1 MSDFRKPRPD
11 YPIYPSTGYFRERA
25 KAFKRPKGRRGRK
38 PRGKRLVP
46 RGQAQRISQAED
58 FLIIKAQDEARKARE
73 LAVEQVKQQREQ
85 LRLQGEAQ
93 QETQRYRAK
102 KLELLQQQ
110 QTTQGTPKEREQL
123 RKEEEPERRE
133 GERQEVILLSDK
145 EREDRRSRERSVSI
159 DETPVF
165 TEPQPEPQLEIPEE
179 EGFGQGHRTR
189 GEEQRRK
196 PDRFGEFA
204 TEEELA
210 AAGAIEGQTPRGA
223 TGSEE
228 TQRRG
233 KGAGGK
239 VPKVFVKDVGVGQR
253 DIKDVKITKK
263 TTTTF
268 QDTPQAFE
276 QEGDERVKDVK
287 ITKKTTFYP
296 TAEN

>member
-11 YPIYPSTGYFRERA
+11 YPIYPSTGYFRQRA
-25 KAFKRPKGRRGRK
+25 KVFKRPKGRRGRK
-38 PRGKRLVP
+38 PKGKRVGSFVP
-46 RGQAQRISQAED
+46 YQD
-58 FLIIKAQDEARKARE
+58 PNFLIIKAQDEARKARE

-110 QTTQGTPKEREQL
+110 TTQGTPKEREQL

-145 EREDRRSRERSVSI
+145 EREDRRRRERSVSI

-165 TEPQPEPQLEIPEE
+165 AELEPEPEPQIEIPEE

-196 PDRFGEFA
+196 PKRFEGGA

>member
-11 YPIYPSTGYFRERA
+11 YPIYPSTGYFQKRA
-25 KAFKRPKGRRGRK
+25 KAFKRPKGRRGKK
-38 PRGKRLVP
+38 PKGKKLVP
-46 RGQAQRISQAED
+46 RSSGSQAQGVSQAED

-93 QETQRYRAK
+93 KETQRYRAQK
-102 KLELLQQQ
+102 IELLQQ
-110 QTTQGTPKEREQL
+110 QTTQGTPKDREEL

-133 GERQEVILLSDK
+133 GERQEVILLGDK
-145 EREDRRSRERSVSI
+145 EREDRFLSKQRSVSI
-159 DETPVF
+159 DETPVN
-165 TEPQPEPQLEIPEE
+165 TEPEPQPEPQLEIPEE
-179 EGFGQGHRTR
+179 EGFGPSSDRTR

-196 PDRFGEFA
+196 PKRFEGGA

-210 AAGAIEGQTPRGA
+210 AAGGIEGQTPKSQRGG

-233 KGAGGK
+233 EGAGGK
-239 VPKVFVKDVGVGQR
+239 VFVKDDAGG
-253 DIKDVKITKK
+253 INI
-263 TTTTF
+263 
-268 QDTPQAFE
+268 
-276 QEGDERVKDVK
+276 KDVK